1 MSAMKEPRASK
12 LSLQE
17 FLGREE
23 SPEVKALIG
32 TFNGGSFM
40 CCHTHIFLET
50 GIWIDELV
58 PVFQRLDAHLAST
71 TERRVRVLAPEAI
84 GG

>member
-12 LSLQE
+12 LSLKD
-17 FLGREE
+17 FLGRQE
-23 SPEVKALIG
+23 SPEVQALIG

-40 CCHTHIFLET
+40 CCHTQIFLET

-58 PVFQRLDAHLAST
+58 PVFQRLDAHLAT
-71 TERRVRVLAPEAI
+71 TTDRRVRVLSPESVI
-84 GG
+84 G